1 MNMPGAVYTCP
12 PSSEKCTCQ
21 RSSRP
26 GDENTV
32 FIVGGC
38 PPLRMP
44 LFMMMTR
51 GRNACTSGGEF
62 EIASPWCEMMKRSA
76 VPMRLFGHISSSSL
90 FHVRSPSCTTRN
102 LPNVIALPT
111 ERAFSLASGSCG

>member
-1 MNMPGAVYTCP
+1 PLTTVKLPSVWADTLTQNAWPLCAGGGAGGCPGTGAGGVIGAIGSVSGCVSSMLAMNMPGAVYSCP

-62 EIASPWCEMMKRSA
+62 EIA
-76 VPMRLFGHISSSSL
+76 
-90 FHVRSPSCTTRN
+90 
-102 LPNVIALPT
+102 
-111 ERAFSLASGSCG
+111 